1 LNRRL
6 LAAVLALLLAVLG
19 GVVLVGW
26 VNGADARALA
36 GTRTVP
42 VLVVVEDVSAGTP
55 VEELRDAVELQELP
69 AMSVPD
75 GALDSLD
82 SLAGFVTSTGLSA
95 GEQLLAARFED
106 PAAAQL
112 AGTVEVPAGLSEVSV
127 LLDPQRAV
135 GSRLTAGDTVGVYVS
150 QVLPDG
156 TGQTHAVLH
165 GVLVTQ
171 VQGAPVPTEEDPE
184 ADTETVATGAPT
196 GALLVTLAVRSA
208 DAESVV
214 YGQEHGTVYLS
225 LEPAGADTAD
235 TRVLDPGSIYAGATR

>member
-1 LNRRL
+1 MNRRL

-42 VLVVVEDVSAGTP
+42 VLVVVDPVPAGTA
-55 VEELRDAVELQELP
+55 VEELGDAVATAELP
-69 AMSVPD
+69 AMSVPT
-75 GALDSLD
+75 GALDSLV
-82 SLAGFVTSTGLSA
+82 SLAGYVTSTDLVP

-106 PAAAQL
+106 PASAL
-112 AGTVEVPAGLSEVSV
+112 PAGTVEVPAGLSEVSV

-150 QVLPDG
+150 QVLSDG
-156 TGQTHAVLH
+156 TAQTHAVLH

-171 VQGAPVPTEEDPE
+171 VQGAPAPVEADPE
-184 ADTETVATGAPT
+184 AEAETVAAGAPT

-225 LEPAGADTAD
+225 LEPEGADTAD
-235 TRVLDPGSIYAGATR
+235 TRVLEPGSIYAGATR

>member
-1 LNRRL
+1 MNRRL

-42 VLVVVEDVSAGTP
+42 VLVIVEDVPAGTP
-55 VEELRDAVELQELP
+55 VEELGDAVELSELP
-69 AMSVPD
+69 AMSVSG

-82 SLAGFVTSTGLSA
+82 SVAGFVTGTDFAA
-95 GEQLLAARFED
+95 GEQLVAARFED
-106 PAAAQL
+106 PDAAL
-112 AGTVEVPAGLSEVSV
+112 PAGTVEVPTGLSEVSV

-135 GSRLTAGDTVGVYVS
+135 GSRLAAGDTVGVYVS
-150 QVLPDG
+150 QVLSDG

-171 VQGAPVPTEEDPE
+171 VQGAPAPTEADPE
-184 ADTETVATGAPT
+184 ADAETVAAGAPT

-235 TRVLDPGSIYAGATR
+235 TRVIDPGSIYAGATR